1 MMSNPRR
8 KTKLTA
14 AKQTCAQSRSRSET
28 RLVFPSATNPH
39 AGEAALSQ
47 LVKDWVL
54 PRLLE
59 EFLREKGITPKSR
72 FSSI

>member
-1 MMSNPRR
+1 
-8 KTKLTA
+8 
-14 AKQTCAQSRSRSET
+14 
-28 RLVFPSATNPH
+28 LVFPSATNPH